1 MKSPRIYAAC
11 FSGVLALF
19 ALYNGIVHRSAAA
32 WWLFAVLVPPLIVFV
47 WWMADRTAL
56 ERRIKR
62 LEARSEIADE
72 RRVVTQT
79 DLAEVEHKL
88 QEIETRVADVENIEA
103 CGQRDQV
110 QIGLPRGRK
119 FRTSARVVH

>member
-32 WWLFAVLVPPLIVFV
+32 WWLLAVLVPPLIVFV
-47 WWMADRTAL
+47 WWIADRTAL

-72 RRVVTQT
+72 RRVATQT

-103 CGQRDQV
+103 RGQRDQV
-110 QIGLPRGRK
+110 QIGLPRGPK